1 MKFIM
6 IIPSYA
12 EEVGA
17 MYTADFTL
25 EEVMNSN
32 PHQVILV
39 PTLEDYHEVRGQLF
53 LAGNDRKVVCIIP
66 PSIYVNY
73 NANDPIP
80 YMMVSDNYQWKSSYE
95 KGVYRYY
102 YVRK

>member
-1 MKFIM
+1 MKFIRT
-6 IIPSYA
+6 ISSFT
-12 EEVGA
+12 ERES
-17 MYTADFTL
+17 MYITDFTL

-32 PHQVILV
+32 PQRVILV

-53 LAGNDRKVVCIIP
+53 LVGNDRKVVCIIP
-66 PSIYVNY
+66 PSVYTCF

-80 YMMVSDNYQWKSSYE
+80 YMLVSDEYQWESRYE
-95 KGVYRYY
+95 SGECRYY